1 MQGLV
6 FGLDKLTFRRKY
18 RTFIL
23 LAFLGTTSA
32 FTYSFLPDYLANK
45 MSRQLSKTF
54 GKKTEFVEQK
64 LTDTLNINH
73 SLFKI
78 SQSDTIAGYAIISRA
93 LGCQIGGC
101 ETPTVSQQSFEQ
113 FYFVTV
119 FDKKKNIK
127 CVRVLEYTS
136 DHGYQI
142 ANKGWLKQFEKGSHF
157 KVGTNVDG
165 ISGATISVNSITEG
179 VNKQLQIMNTL
190 KK

>member
-1 MQGLV
+1 M
-6 FGLDKLTFRRKY
+6 
-18 RTFIL
+18 
-23 LAFLGTTSA
+23 AFFAFASA

-54 GKKTEFVEQK
+54 GKRSVFVEQK

-73 SLFKI
+73 SLFEI
-78 SQSDTIAGYAIISRA
+78 SQGDTIAGYAIISRA

-113 FYFVTV
+113 FYFVTA

-142 ANKGWLKQFEKGSHF
+142 ANKGWLKQFEKGNHF
-157 KVGTNVDG
+157 QVGTNVDG

-179 VNKQLQIMNTL
+179 VNKQLQIVNSL
-190 KK
+190 NSK

>member
-1 MQGLV
+1 MRDWV
-6 FGLDKLTFRRKY
+6 FGLDSLKFKY
-18 RTFIL
+18 RYCTLLL
-23 LAFLGTTSA
+23 LAFLGLASA
-32 FTYSFLPDYLANK
+32 FTYSYLPDYLSSK

-54 GKKTEFVEQK
+54 GKKSVFEEQK
-64 LTDTLNINH
+64 LPDSLNVNH
-73 SLFKI
+73 SLFSI
-78 SQSDTIAGYAIISRA
+78 SQADTISGYAIISRA

-101 ETPTVSQQSFEQ
+101 ETPTPSKQAFEQ

-179 VNKQLQIMNTL
+179 VNKQLQIMSETV
-190 KK
+190 K